1 MKLLI
6 VINKPTPQHSMKKT
20 ALTVTA
26 LFALTLVH
34 AKADDPTL
42 SNVRPVVTVNG
53 VKDQN
58 KVTPDTSSATMT
70 VENPSWGP
78 ADKKPFILVSTGKNT
93 TAGDWKEYSFSFT
106 PEKSGYLWLSLS
118 GQYPPKDK
126 PDLVFKVDFDK
137 VVVTGGKIENGD
149 FEDSNA
155 EGKPQ
160 FWLFS
165 TNAPVIPAGSKA
177 ALSGTK
183 FVSASKDS
191 TIGVA
196 LTGTAGQPVTVTFS
210 ARAHAE

>member
-34 AKADDPTL
+34 AKAGDPSL
-42 SNVRPVVTVNG
+42 ENVRPVVTVNG

-58 KVTPDTSSATMT
+58 KVTPDTSSTTMT
-70 VENPSWGP
+70 VENPSYGP
-78 ADKKPFILVSTGKNT
+78 ADKKPFILVSTGKAT

-106 PEKSGYLWLSLS
+106 PEKSGYLWLSLA

-126 PDLVFKVDFDK
+126 TDLVFKVDYDK
-137 VVVTGGKIENGD
+137 MVVTGGKMENGD

-155 EGKPQ
+155 DGKPK
-160 FWLFS
+160 FWNFA
-165 TNAPVIPAGSKA
+165 TNAPLIPAGSKA

-191 TIGVA
+191 TVGIG
-196 LTGTAGQPVTVTFS
+196 LLGTAGQPVTITFS